1 MNRFVLAAS
10 ILAMTASGALAE
22 VTLSGDARIGL
33 IYNDGATDFT
43 SRARVTFAMSGES
56 DDGLSFG
63 ATFRADNAVAAST
76 GLAGSVYMSG
86 SFGKVSIGDVD
97 GAAAAA
103 VGQVSA
109 IGVTDLF
116 SFNEIG
122 YALGTED
129 PSVLYEYG
137 FGAGTLYASW
147 NDQGDYG
154 LAGKYVFGAYTLAA
168 GFERID
174 ANTDVTGSIYD
185 VRWGFG
191 PVFINGVSQ
200 YSLGATAAMG
210 DATVKG
216 VWAHYVEDNFD
227 GTMDQYAISV
237 DYKMGAATV
246 TGVYSAFSGNG
257 LYSAMGDDAYGLG
270 VSYDLGGGATVKGG
284 VASLGGDTVADLGL
298 ALEF

>member
-10 ILAMTASGALAE
+10 ILAMTASGAFAE
-22 VTLSGDARIGL
+22 VTLSGDARIGVL
-33 IYNDGATDFT
+33 YDGGDTAIT
-43 SRARVTFAMSGES
+43 SRARVTFALSGETDS
-56 DDGLSFG
+56 GLSFG
-63 ATFRADNAVAAST
+63 ATFRADNAAAAAA
-76 GLAGSVYMSG
+76 GLGGSVFYS
-86 SFGKVSIGDVD
+86 SAFGKVSVGDVD

-103 VGQVSA
+103 VGQVSG
-109 IGVTDLF
+109 IGLTNLF
-116 SFNEIG
+116 DFNEIG

-137 FGAGTLYASW
+137 FGAGTVYGSW

-154 LAGKYVFGAYTLAA
+154 LAGKYAFGAYTLAA

-174 ANTDVTGSIYD
+174 ANTDVTGSIYQT
-185 VRWGFG
+185 RLGLL
-191 PVFINGVSQ
+191 PVLVNGVSQ
-200 YSLGATAAMG
+200 YSLGATAAVG

-227 GTMDQYAISV
+227 GTIDQYAISV

-257 LYSAMGDDAYGLG
+257 LYSALGSDAFGLG
-270 VSYDLGGGATVKGG
+270 VT
-284 VASLGGDTVADLGL
+284 
-298 ALEF
+298 